1 MTNATAAGSSVLALA
16 SLLPGEASAT
26 PMVWAHQ
33 PYGAVLERMSWLTD
47 VLPSFNGAEQRRAL
61 RAAPRRSFEFD
72 VMMSAAE
79 RRAAE
84 NRLHQ
89 WQARRWALPI
99 WPDAQPLSASIAPG
113 ATALPCDTATRDFQV
128 GGILAV
134 VLNTRSYEVL
144 QVESLAVDS
153 IGLAAPVARSWPAG
167 SAIVVPLRA
176 ARMTDRVDL
185 SRFTGAHSYGRFRFE
200 IDEPCD
206 WPAAVESTYRGIPV
220 LAQAPNW
227 TEDVQQ
233 GYERFLAR
241 LDPGMGLTY
250 VDDEAGGPHL
260 MQSHRWL
267 LDGRTQADAFRRWL
281 YARRG
286 RLAAFW
292 LPTFAEDF
300 VVAASIGASALTID
314 VEHCDYTQA
323 IGQAVGRRDIRIR
336 LTTGQTFYRRITG
349 STVVS
354 STVERLSIDAALG
367 VLVSPAQVESVSY
380 MAAARLDSDAVE
392 IAWTSGA
399 LAESRLMTRVPRNDL

>member
-1 MTNATAAGSSVLALA
+1 
-16 SLLPGEASAT
+16 
-26 PMVWAHQ
+26 
-33 PYGAVLERMSWLTD
+33 
-47 VLPSFNGAEQRRAL
+47 
-61 RAAPRRSFEFD
+61 
-72 VMMSAAE
+72 
-79 RRAAE
+79 
-84 NRLHQ
+84 
-89 WQARRWALPI
+89 
-99 WPDAQPLSASIAPG
+99 
-113 ATALPCDTATRDFQV
+113 
-128 GGILAV
+128 
-134 VLNTRSYEVL
+134 
-144 QVESLAVDS
+144 
-153 IGLAAPVARSWPAG
+153 
-167 SAIVVPLRA
+167 
-176 ARMTDRVDL
+176 
-185 SRFTGAHSYGRFRFE
+185 
-200 IDEPCD
+200 
-206 WPAAVESTYRGIPV
+206 
-220 LAQAPNW
+220 
-227 TEDVQQ
+227 
-233 GYERFLAR
+233 
-241 LDPGMGLTY
+241 MGLTY

-354 STVERLSIDAALG
+354 SAVERLSIDAALA